1 MIAQVS
7 TGQLPLIR
15 HLNSR
20 TEYLSEE
27 YEPLLYG
34 FTCLETLHLS
44 FQDALLPDRAVW
56 IAQIT
61 GSLPCP
67 ARLAALTIRVEFDD
81 AYELPLFAPG
91 IQALDTAL
99 REERFVALTGL
110 KLHIRSFQESGR
122 AIVRNSLPKLVARNV
137 VQVSDWNF

>member
-7 TGQLPLIR
+7 TGQPMPLKT
-15 HLNSR
+15 LAEN
-20 TEYLSEE
+20 LSKE

-34 FTCLETLHLS
+34 FTCLKTLHLS

-56 IAQIT
+56 IAQIM

-67 ARLAALTIRVEFDD
+67 AQLTALTIRVEFDG
-81 AYELPLFAPG
+81 AYELPLFVPG
-91 IQALDTAL
+91 IQALDKAL
-99 REERFVALTGL
+99 REERFSMLNAL
-110 KLHIRSFQESGR
+110 KLYIRSLQEPGL
-122 AIVRNSLPKLVARNV
+122 AIVRNSLPKLVARDV